1 MKLFAIPSALALT
14 ATMLTS
20 SLALAQ
26 SAEPSKGYLGVEY
39 GAVKFKDQTSVAS
52 ALVSAVGGSAS
63 SVQDTG
69 ISVGRFF
76 GGINLTENVG
86 AELGYVMSGTANATF
101 SGVSRTSVAYSGS
114 ASQKISGFDYSAL
127 IRPSVSTGLNG
138 VFMRVG
144 GHSLSIQ
151 TDVSIVTGSS
161 SGVSG
166 STTSGTGSLI
176 GIGYDGKINDKLDFR
191 IAYTSYNNV
200 AGISGN
206 DSNLWT
212 VGLIGRF

>member
-1 MKLFAIPSALALT
+1 M
-14 ATMLTS
+14 
-20 SLALAQ
+20 AQ
-26 SAEPSKGYLGVEY
+26 DAAPAKGYLGVEY

-127 IRPSVSTGLNG
+127 IRPNVSTGFNG
-138 VFMRVG
+138 VFVRVG
-144 GHSLSIQ
+144 GHSMSIQ

-161 SGVSG
+161 SGVSN

-176 GIGYDGKINDKLDFR
+176 GLGYDGKINDKLDFR

-212 VGLIGRF
+212 IGLIGKF